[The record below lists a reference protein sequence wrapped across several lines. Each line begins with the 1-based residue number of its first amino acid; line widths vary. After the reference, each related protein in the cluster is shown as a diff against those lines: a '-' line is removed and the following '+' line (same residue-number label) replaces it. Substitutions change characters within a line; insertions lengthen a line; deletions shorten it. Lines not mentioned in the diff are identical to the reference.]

1 MGKIGQAGILLGF
14 YHFIILLTF
23 QIFKP
28 PLGWFL
34 CREAY
39 SLETFQSYFSS
50 HLLLSQCI
58 TISLVLVM
66 FHLLLFIIIYH
77 FNCCV
82 LTLTSGIL
90 DQSVYLMITVKMIS
104 YIL

>member
-14 YHFIILLTF
+14 NRFIILLTF

-39 SLETFQSYFSS
+39 SLETF
-50 HLLLSQCI
+50 
-58 TISLVLVM
+58 
-66 FHLLLFIIIYH
+66 
-77 FNCCV
+77 
-82 LTLTSGIL
+82 
-90 DQSVYLMITVKMIS
+90 
-104 YIL
+104 